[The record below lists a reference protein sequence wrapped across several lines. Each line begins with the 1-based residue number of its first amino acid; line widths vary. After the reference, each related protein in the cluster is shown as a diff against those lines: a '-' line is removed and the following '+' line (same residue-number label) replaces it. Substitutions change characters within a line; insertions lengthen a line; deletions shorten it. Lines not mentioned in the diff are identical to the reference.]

1 MRLRRKGIT
10 RVVFFPLIPFAKV
23 KLCESASDF
32 PAEYFSGFYFQD
44 QLTRKMFSEWC
55 IFSVGQV
62 LFHFLALLY
71 LLTTGFDFGE
81 FVKDSGVFREG
92 RFKRLKQHNI
102 SSTHLKQAVRILVR
116 NQFRLFLHTQTKDLL
131 ENQRKQT
138 SKKCLYFKFCFE
150 VTCINFLSEKKK
162 SQ

>member
-1 MRLRRKGIT
+1 MSLKTHEYMRLRRKGIT

-44 QLTRKMFSEWC
+44 QLTRKMFSERC

-92 RFKRLKQHNI
+92 GFKRLKQHNI

-116 NQFRLFLHTQTKDLL
+116 NQFRLFFAYTNKRPFR
-131 ENQRKQT
+131 E
-138 SKKCLYFKFCFE
+138 SKK
-150 VTCINFLSEKKK
+150 TN
-162 SQ
+162 Q